1 MQLLHLVS
9 GETLGQAWRWSVYW
23 KPQGRGFQDSNQK
36 CQHDPTSD
44 IKHPKCGLR
53 RTPMESDMRGCGPLW
68 MRWCSWCSSW
78 CSWCSWWRIWPNL
91 IHTYSQ
97 IFTSLVTPLPFQGL
111 FHSAPCSDAIQ
122 EASGKCRPRI
132 VCLHGCFQS
141 CGPQVMG
148 NGWTCYGNGFCM
160 FLLLILLPIYPDRS
174 IWRIAKMPQ

>member
-1 MQLLHLVS
+1 L
-9 GETLGQAWRWSVYW
+9 
-23 KPQGRGFQDSNQK
+23 RGY
-36 CQHDPTSD
+36 HV
-44 IKHPKCGLR
+44 PK
-53 RTPMESDMRGCGPLW
+53 T
-68 MRWCSWCSSW
+68 
-78 CSWCSWWRIWPNL
+78 WW

-111 FHSAPCSDAIQ
+111 FHSVPCSDAIQ

-160 FLLLILLPIYPDRS
+160 FLLILLPIYPDRS
-174 IWRIAKMPQ
+174 IWSSAKMLQWPVRLEALASDPYQESFELLMVESLSR